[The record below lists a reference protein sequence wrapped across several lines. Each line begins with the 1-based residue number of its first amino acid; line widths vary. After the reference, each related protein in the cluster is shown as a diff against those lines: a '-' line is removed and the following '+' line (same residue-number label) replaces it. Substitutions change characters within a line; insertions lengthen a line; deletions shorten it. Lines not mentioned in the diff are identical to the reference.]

1 MEHASPIVEPLPV
14 EPAVVPELVKR
25 FESVEA
31 YFKASKP
38 TQLSDRRGEPLF
50 ERDAS
55 QKRKDPIKAKY
66 GCSHP
71 IKWLHGGYILSKNGG
86 ELPRT
91 TSKNPA
97 VQRTAGCVKAKM
109 TPTGRRQQPK
119 TRGFIQMT
127 ALVAT

>member
-66 GCSHP
+66 GCGAFRLSHSNND
-71 IKWLHGGYILSKNGG
+71 L
-86 ELPRT
+86 
-91 TSKNPA
+91 
-97 VQRTAGCVKAKM
+97 
-109 TPTGRRQQPK
+109 
-119 TRGFIQMT
+119 
-127 ALVAT
+127 ALLRSTHWFVMS

>member
-55 QKRKDPIKAKY
+55 QPIKAKY

-86 ELPRT
+86 ETAPHYIKKPRSSENCGVCK
-91 TSKNPA
+91 SKNAPYG
-97 VQRTAGCVKAKM
+97 TS
-109 TPTGRRQQPK
+109 TTGQNVGEYCRK
-119 TRGFIQMT
+119 
-127 ALVAT
+127 